1 MTLRAR
7 DLAFGYAGRPVG
19 TVADLSLSRGEAVC
33 LLGPNGSGKTTL
45 FRTLL
50 GLLPPRSGN
59 VLLDGRDL
67 ARWRRQDLAR
77 RLAYVP
83 QAHAGVFPYT
93 ALDVVL
99 MGRTPHIGRF
109 AAPGRRDREAAHAA
123 LDRLGIA
130 DLAGYD
136 YTRLSGG
143 QRQLVLLARALAQ
156 GADYL
161 VLDEPTASLD
171 FGNQVLVLNELRK
184 LRAAGLGIVLSTHA
198 PDHAFACADRVLVLA
213 EGRLVADGTPTEVVT
228 APRLAQVYGVVVD
241 VVRPPGA
248 DRPVCV
254 PRLAG

>member
-1 MTLRAR
+1 MTLEAR
-7 DLAFGYAGRPVG
+7 SLGFGYPGHPVG
-19 TVADLSLSRGEAVC
+19 RGVDLTLNPGETVC

-50 GLLPPRSGN
+50 GLIPPQAGRI
-59 VLLDGRDL
+59 LLDGRDL
-67 ARWRRQDLAR
+67 ARWPRAALAR
-77 RLAYVP
+77 RIAYVP

-99 MGRTPHIGRF
+99 MGRTPHLGPF
-109 AAPGRRDREAAHAA
+109 AAPGHRDRGAAHAA
-123 LDRLGIA
+123 LHRLGIS
-130 DLAGYD
+130 DLAGAD

-156 GADYL
+156 GAAYL

-171 FGNQVLVLNELRK
+171 FGNQVLVLTELRA
-184 LRAAGLGIVLSTHA
+184 LRAAGLGVVLSTHA

-213 EGRLVADGTPTEVVT
+213 GGRLVADGPPAEVVT
-228 APRLAQVYGVVVD
+228 AARLAEVYGVAVD
-241 VVRPPGA
+241 VVRPPGV

-254 PRLAG
+254 PRFAG

>member
-1 MTLRAR
+1 MTLEAR
-7 DLAFGYAGRPVG
+7 DLAFGYPGHPVG
-19 TVADLSLSRGEAVC
+19 EALDLTLRRGEAVC

-50 GLLPPRSGN
+50 GLLPPRAGR

-67 ARWRRQDLAR
+67 ARWPRQDLAR
-77 RLAYVP
+77 RLAYIP

-109 AAPGRRDREAAHAA
+109 AAPGRRDRAVAGAA

-130 DLAGYD
+130 HLAEAD

-156 GADYL
+156 EAAYL

-171 FGNQVLVLNELRK
+171 FGNQVLVLGELRK

-198 PDHAFACADRVLVLA
+198 PDHAFACADRVLILGD
-213 EGRLVADGTPTEVVT
+213 GRLLADGTPDEVVT
-228 APRLAQVYGVVVD
+228 GPRLAQVYGVAVD
-241 VVRPPGA
+241 VLRPPGS